1 MNRPAPSACG
11 SGAPDSIQPD
21 SPVRRKTNH
30 KIILLRSFR
39 SLPTP
44 QAMACQL
51 IKNAQLAFHNTNR
64 PPAMCTPVTPFPL
77 IGDAACRQHT
87 GGGPSHGHRQQAGK
101 NWYRSRVW
109 FPRYRRGQTD
119 RLTDRHTH
127 HNTCNRSRGR
137 SNYLG
142 IGPTCYQI

>member
-1 MNRPAPSACG
+1 VQHAGRTVVYIDWARQTNRPAPRACG
-11 SGAPDSIQPD
+11 SGAPDSIEPD
-21 SPVRRKTNH
+21 LPVRRKTDR

-44 QAMACQL
+44 QAKIARSTACIPQY
-51 IKNAQLAFHNTNR
+51 Q
-64 PPAMCTPVTPFPL
+64 PPAMCTPVTSFPL

-119 RLTDRHTH
+119 RHTDRHTH
-127 HNTCNRSRGR
+127 HNTSQPLPRAK
-137 SNYLG
+137 
-142 IGPTCYQI
+142 